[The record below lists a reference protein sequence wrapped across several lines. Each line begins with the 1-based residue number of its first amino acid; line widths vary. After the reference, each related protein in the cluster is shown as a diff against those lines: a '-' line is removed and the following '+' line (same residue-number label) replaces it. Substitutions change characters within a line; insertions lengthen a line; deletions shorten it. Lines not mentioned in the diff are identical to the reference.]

1 MALVTVSVS
10 LHYGDSDWITLAYA
24 RDTCAISTGTATYVA
39 TAGQAATEAPACDP
53 ADYWHTPISYSVGH
67 VSAYHLWQNMVILFL
82 AGLVLELTESAAR
95 MFLTVMISAPLSA
108 GGHGLVFPNRL
119 LGMSGVVYA
128 VILYQ
133 FGLLIKNFR
142 EMRFRPRASRPF
154 IAYRAALSAAP
165 TRLVIAALL
174 LLSEIILSAD
184 SVNVSHAGHVTGAL
198 AGIACGL
205 AFGSNVL
212 IDPLEI
218 VLPFLGVLALFG
230 IIFAILASG
239 QVFVVLW
246 AWFAVLAAIPLV
258 YKEIIRWTE
267 VWQLVYY
274 PGTWSVTVAP
284 RVPP

>member
-1 MALVTVSVS
+1 M
-10 LHYGDSDWITLAYA
+10 
-24 RDTCAISTGTATYVA
+24 
-39 TAGQAATEAPACDP
+39 
-53 ADYWHTPISYSVGH
+53 
-67 VSAYHLWQNMVILFL
+67 
-82 AGLVLELTESAAR
+82 
-95 MFLTVMISAPLSA
+95 
-108 GGHGLVFPNRL
+108 
-119 LGMSGVVYA
+119 YA

-142 EMRFRPRASRPF
+142 EMRFRPRASRP
-154 IAYRAALSAAP
+154 LSPTAP
-165 TRLVIAALL
+165 RSRPRRLRLVIAALL

-205 AFGSNVL
+205 AGSNVL

-258 YKEIIRWTE
+258 YKEVIRWTE
-267 VWQLVYY
+267 VWRLVYY